1 MSLSVHIDN
10 KNKDLL
16 ILGKGLTQG
25 LCNAALTAEAEYSIS
40 FSGSQKT
47 FCVNLHYK
55 GSNSFLFVNTTKNI
69 SFQSKKLKYNH
80 IHCV

>member
-16 ILGKGLTQG
+16 ILGKGLMQG
-25 LCNAALTAEAEYSIS
+25 LCNTALTAEAEYSIS

-47 FCVNLHYK
+47 FCVSLHYK

>member
-47 FCVNLHYK
+47 FCVSLHYK